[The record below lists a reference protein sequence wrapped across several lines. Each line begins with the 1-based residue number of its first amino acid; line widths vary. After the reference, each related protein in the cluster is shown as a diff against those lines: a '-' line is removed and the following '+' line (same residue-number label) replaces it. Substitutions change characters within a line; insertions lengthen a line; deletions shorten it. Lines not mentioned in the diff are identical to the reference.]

1 MASKDNAKSPAKRA
15 REKLAT
21 LLAASDENG
30 DTHRY
35 DVWLYANTS
44 HRLSANPD
52 LDSTT
57 KEELQLEI
65 RRLSGVHGKEKRKYN
80 SSELRNPDNQL
91 FNAGRCL
98 DLRSAVAAGNGSAVL
113 EAVALC
119 SAHGLTIPSWLASAF
134 IQRYEAVV
142 YGDTRGWGDEKAFGL
157 ALPKGAKVTGVE
169 AEQQK
174 APWAY
179 EVAKRRLSENPT
191 QAIDGGFYSTVAK
204 EIGSSQ
210 TNVQNWI
217 GAHLCNNPRLV
228 PLKFFKKQLLAGNS
242 AIDAEIVWYL
252 NEVDKHLQSK
262 NAAAKPVEPTQ
273 RESQKVRKKVIVKT

>member
-1 MASKDNAKSPAKRA
+1 MASKDNAKPPAKRE

-21 LLAASDENG
+21 LLAESDENG
-30 DTHRY
+30 GTHRY
-35 DVWLYANTS
+35 DVWPYANAS
-44 HRLSANPD
+44 QRLAANLE

-57 KEELQLEI
+57 RKELQSEVDRFAGI
-65 RRLSGVHGKEKRKYN
+65 HNAEKKKFP
-80 SSELRNPDNQL
+80 SPGLRYPDSQL
-91 FNAGRCL
+91 LNAIRCL
-98 DLRSAVAAGNGSAVL
+98 DLKDSITGGNGSAVL

-142 YGDTRGWGDEKAFGL
+142 YGDTRGWGDEKAFGP
-157 ALPKGAKVTGVE
+157 ALPKGAKVTGVK
-169 AEQQK
+169 AEKQK

-204 EIGSSQ
+204 EIGSSP

-217 GAHLCNNPRLV
+217 GAHLGNNPHLV
-228 PLKFFKKQLLAGNS
+228 PLTFFKKQLLAGNS
-242 AIDAEIVWYL
+242 AIDAEIVWRL
-252 NEVDKHLQSK
+252 ECFNEHLQSK
-262 NAAAKPVEPTQ
+262 NAVAKSEEPTQ
-273 RESQKVRKKVIVKT
+273 HKSQKVQRKVIRKT